1 MNAETNI
8 EKTASFLWL
17 KRLAVVVV
25 IFLVFL
31 TLLPEMLRLAA
42 NHWLNEQREVH
53 SFVIDDIDLNLF
65 SGEVGLK
72 GIDLSGNATDHA
84 QLESLY
90 INLSMIALLQQRIEI
105 EQFDLTGVSLAVA
118 QNEAQDI
125 FISGIPLLASS
136 SEKSSENSQESAW
149 GIGIQS
155 LNLANFN
162 LQFSSPLLTTHIE
175 LQKINLGAVSTWQP
189 EQTADISLA
198 LKIQEAPLTIK
209 GAIKPFANHVQ
220 LKIEL
225 DQFPLSLLKAVAA
238 EQAIEDLSGFLSL
251 KLDVNARVDGPIWLK
266 SELLIEA
273 LKLRQDKHAFALD
286 QIDWQGD
293 LNYQT
298 PVSETD
304 LGLRIQ
310 GGLNLAEFNLIDE
323 SAGVA
328 LVNVEHLSLQSFEL
342 AQDQFASIKQVD
354 LNKLIFFTKEKESLA
369 TLEAIEIHQLDYDGQ
384 QTLKIDKI
392 DISTLLAKLS
402 IDAEGKLPVIETMSS
417 GQTDEP
423 PAPAPAAIV
432 AESEASPAW
441 RIQLK
446 QINLGAESR
455 IQFYDQS
462 VSPPYKADITPLV
475 ISIRDIDTAASK
487 QDVVIDLSTEI
498 NQLTNLSLE
507 AKVQPF
513 GEQINLTAEGEL
525 QNLDLPPLSP
535 YAMKAM
541 GYYLKQGQANALFS
555 ATVEE
560 DQLDSTIKLKLNKFK
575 IEAGDPDKVKSMNE
589 NLSMPLDLALDIL
602 RDKKNNIELELKIDG
617 NISDPQFDASQVIN
631 KAMGN
636 ATKFAAIY
644 ILKKSL
650 EPWGTVFSVV
660 SFLGKKIT
668 TPHFE
673 AVEFSAGS
681 SELNEEYKQYM
692 LKMAALLNERPELEL
707 QICASASE
715 QDRLALTPLVESQAT
730 PEPPQAETEAPP
742 VSSGVSNQ
750 ILLELAIKRMG
761 LVRQTLMEQ
770 GVDKARLFNCQPTMD
785 DVEKAKPAVELYL

>member
-1 MNAETNI
+1 MSAKTNI
-8 EKTASFLWL
+8 EKTASLLWL

-25 IFLVFL
+25 ILLVFL
-31 TLLPEMLRLAA
+31 TLLPEMLRFAA

-105 EQFDLTGVSLAVA
+105 EQFNLTGVSLAVT

-125 FISGIPLLASS
+125 FIAGIPLPASS
-136 SEKSSENSQESAW
+136 SETSSENSQESAW

-155 LNLANFN
+155 LNLADFN
-162 LQFSSPLLTTHIE
+162 LQFSSPLLTTRVE
-175 LQKINLGAVSTWQP
+175 LQKINVGAVSTWQP

-198 LKIQEAPLTIK
+198 LKIQEAPLTVK
-209 GAIKPFANHVQ
+209 GAIKPFAKQAHAQ

-225 DQFPLSLLKAVAA
+225 DQFPLSLLKTVAA
-238 EQAIEDLSGFLSL
+238 EQAIEDLSGLLSL
-251 KLDVNARVDGPIWLK
+251 NLDVDARVDGPIQLK

-273 LKLRQDKHAFALD
+273 LELRQDKHSFALG

-298 PVSETD
+298 PTSETD

-310 GGLNLAEFNLIDE
+310 GGLNLTELNVVDE
-323 SAGVA
+323 NAGVA
-328 LVNVEHLSLQSFEL
+328 LVNLENLSLQSFEL
-342 AQDQFASIKQVD
+342 AQDQFASIKQID

-392 DISTLLAKLS
+392 DINTLLAKLS

-423 PAPAPAAIV
+423 PV
-432 AESEASPAW
+432 ATVVEAEASPAW
-441 RIQLK
+441 RVQLK
-446 QINLGAESR
+446 QINLGAKSR
-455 IQFYDQS
+455 IQFHDQS
-462 VSPPYKADITPLV
+462 VSPPYKADISPLV
-475 ISIRDIDTAASK
+475 ISVRDIDTAASK
-487 QDVVIDLSTEI
+487 QDVVIALSTEI

-513 GEQINLTAEGEL
+513 GERINLTAEGEL

-602 RDKKNNIELELKIDG
+602 RDTKDNIELELKVDG
-617 NISDPQFDASQVIN
+617 NISDPQFDVSQVIN

-681 SELNEEYKQYM
+681 SELNDEYKQYM

-715 QDRLALTPLVESQAT
+715 QDRLALAPLVESQAT
-730 PEPPQAETEAPP
+730 PEPPQAEAETLP

-750 ILLELAIKRMG
+750 ILLELAIKRME

-785 DVEKAKPAVELYL
+785 DAEKAKPAVELYL